1 MGNQRGSPLE
11 KKRKALTQK
20 VQREKH
26 GGIQAIVIRELSQTI
41 GFTEEEAQAHLQQH
55 NNALVLPLTIGATRI
70 RWVLVNG
77 GSSTDVLSQLRLEQL
92 SLIRNDLKRSLTS
105 LVGFSREWVGLEAMI
120 DLPIKLGEETEH
132 VGQILQFV
140 IVDGLI
146 P

>member
-55 NNALVLPLTIGATRI
+55 NNALILPLTIGATRI
-70 RWVLVNG
+70 R
-77 GSSTDVLSQLRLEQL
+77 
-92 SLIRNDLKRSLTS
+92 
-105 LVGFSREWVGLEAMI
+105 
-120 DLPIKLGEETEH
+120 
-132 VGQILQFV
+132 
-140 IVDGLI
+140 
-146 P
+146 